1 MLENVIEE
9 LTVVNGMIE
18 IPFRAFEIKTIRL
31 VKEEK
36 YAKNRMSFIGIKRIY
51 TYGERS
57 R

>member
-1 MLENVIEE
+1 MKAYSCDMLENVIEE

-36 YAKNRMSFIGIKRIY
+36 YAKN
-51 TYGERS
+51 
-57 R
+57 